1 MAQSVQSYADIQNSR
16 YSNQSSNLVDLV
28 DRLNQTINS
37 LPAAGK
43 KNWQSNLKTA
53 IAAFKRNHKNVIY
66 TDRSAFRLCRSIERP
81 LSDIV
86 IDTTMQREPDL
97 KWILKIITNFRAYQA
112 QPIQVYEIGDGRLG
126 GWDGQHTAL
135 ALYLIVVHA
144 FGLKHTDI
152 LVPVNIYSIKSRGE
166 LRSNFIS
173 SNSTKGKAAGK
184 KELDIID
191 IFAQK
196 IYGVEVDGV
205 VEPEWVNAHK
215 KWQAL
220 KAGGMFLTAEK
231 FGNSQETGAITRL
244 KEIDESSVS
253 VVEKFAVYGKYVIDA
268 QATNT
273 VKRPINTKE
282 IPIII
287 EFLRMCEVEQISL
300 TDKQIKTIAQHCIDL
315 FDANFDKDG
324 PFWEQVHQANVNAFE
339 KMYSGVATILQ
350 PTPPKNSKNVP
361 QGINFFWHQLH
372 HTLVPKCP
380 GLILPS
386 QPQAVYIPA
395 TSDLL

>member
-1 MAQSVQSYADIQNSR
+1 MAKPVQSYADLQNSR
-16 YSNQSSNLVDLV
+16 YSNTSSNLVDLV
-28 DRLNQTINS
+28 TRLDQTIQS
-37 LPAAGK
+37 LPQAAR
-43 KNWQSNLKTA
+43 KNWESSLKTA
-53 IAAFKRNHKNVIY
+53 IAAFKRNHKNIIY
-66 TDRSAFRLCRSIERP
+66 TDRNSFRLCRSIERP

-97 KWILKIITNFRAYQA
+97 KWILKIIANFRAYQA
-112 QPIQVYEIGDGRLG
+112 QPIQVYEVGDGKLG

-135 ALYLIVVHA
+135 ALYLIVTHA
-144 FGLKHTDI
+144 FNLKHTDI

-173 SNSTKGKAAGK
+173 SNSTKGKSAGK

-205 VEPEWVNAHK
+205 TDSEWVSAHK

-220 KAGGMFLTAEK
+220 KDGGMFLTAEK

-244 KEIDESSVS
+244 KEIDESSLE
-253 VVEKFAVYGKYVIDA
+253 VVQKFAVYGKYVIDS
-268 QATNT
+268 QATTNS
-273 VKRPINTKE
+273 KRPINTKE

-287 EFLRMCEVEQISL
+287 EFLRLCESEQIKL
-300 TDKQIKTIAQHCIDL
+300 TNSQIQEIAQHCIDL

-324 PFWEQVHQANVNAFE
+324 PFWEQVHQANINAYE
-339 KMYSGVATILQ
+339 KMYCDTPIFLRS
-350 PTPPKNSKNVP
+350 TPPKNSKNVP
-361 QGINFFWHQLH
+361 QGINFFWHQLQH
-372 HTLVPKCP
+372 SLVPKSP
-380 GLILPS
+380 GLTLPS
-386 QPQAVYIPA
+386 QPQAIYVPA
-395 TSDLL
+395 VSDLL